1 MAIWVHGPAEEL
13 ALSIAKPDSLLELSC
28 HDKVIAL
35 MEMLVALRFDGAAGA
50 VDLPAHELLMKNRFK
65 MKMANAF

>member
-1 MAIWVHGPAEEL
+1 M
-13 ALSIAKPDSLLELSC
+13 AKPDSLLELSC

-35 MEMLVALRFDGAAGA
+35 IEMLVALRFDGAAGG

-65 MKMANAF
+65 MKRANAF

>member
-13 ALSIAKPDSLLELSC
+13 ALSIAKPDSLLELSR
-28 HDKVIAL
+28 HDKAIAL
-35 MEMLVALRFDGAAGA
+35 MEMLVALRFDGAVGA

>member
-1 MAIWVHGPAEEL
+1 
-13 ALSIAKPDSLLELSC
+13 
-28 HDKVIAL
+28 VIAL